1 VPLSLQPRAV
11 EAIVRAFSIEQ
22 ARTARVQY
30 LLKVCSSSSSL
41 RHGAMPLHNIRSSEN
56 YIWFAFAVGCAIF
69 VLSGY
74 MSKASLETQILFGV
88 EVD

>member
-1 VPLSLQPRAV
+1 
-11 EAIVRAFSIEQ
+11 
-22 ARTARVQY
+22 
-30 LLKVCSSSSSL
+30 
-41 RHGAMPLHNIRSSEN
+41 MPLHNIRSSEN